1 MGLRRRLE
9 KLLQEEK
16 EPRRVAR
23 GFAIGAAIAV
33 TPTVGIQTALA
44 LLLSFITRS
53 SKIAAVAATIIL
65 NPIGYIPPGP
75 WAVANYYVGVF
86 LIGRSP
92 ISLVRLKAIFS
103 PEGEPFSIV
112 STMRRLGGL
121 GEEIMLPVCVGAAVC
136 AVCAATLSYIL
147 LQRFIKKRS
156 MQEVQEK
163 GCD

>member
-16 EPRRVAR
+16 EPQKVAR

-33 TPTVGIQTALA
+33 TPTVGVQTALA
-44 LLLSFITRS
+44 LLLSLITRS

-75 WAVANYYVGVF
+75 WAVANYYVGAF

-92 ISLVRLKAIFS
+92 LSLVRLKAVFS

-112 STMRRLGGL
+112 AAMKRLGGL
-121 GEEIMLPVCVGAAVC
+121 GGEIMLPVCVGAAVC
-136 AVCAATLSYIL
+136 AACAAAISYIL

-156 MQEVQEK
+156 TQELQEK